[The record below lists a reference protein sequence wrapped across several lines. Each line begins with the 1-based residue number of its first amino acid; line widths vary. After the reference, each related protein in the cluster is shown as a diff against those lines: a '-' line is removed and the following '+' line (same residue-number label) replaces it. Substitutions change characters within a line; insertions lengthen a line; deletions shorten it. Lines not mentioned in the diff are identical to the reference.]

1 LPMPPPPAR
10 PYQGQGFDSSK
21 PVPLG
26 LLHPATRTRLRPV
39 SPNLDG
45 CSELPMSLA
54 DNSTNCHLS
63 NIRKHRRQL
72 RSDWQGAESPGGAPE
87 GQNSSPPAVPQ
98 AEQACSA
105 LDRRARLRKL
115 AAGTPVPMVRRQ
127 QNHKAELESGK
138 LELVAELRARLA
150 SSLPARYDTEFN
162 LARWLTSADKV
173 SRSKGNVDLAE
184 KNLRHHLKFRQA
196 LNLNDEQVP
205 TWDENPIYKHQ
216 LLPKGHF
223 EWIASGHCFLW
234 WVDYS
239 TLDMSA
245 LLYTQKSTDVLIYHF
260 WKYEQML
267 RMVNERE
274 AATGQQ
280 CTVYAVIDLRQWP
293 FNPLT
298 LLFVNDGQMSYY
310 ANLFHYEHYPDLV
323 QPINLINAPTWI
335 SLPYRLVKSTMPKD
349 FGDRFRVLN
358 HNYMATLLEELPLE
372 VVPESMGGLNKE
384 RQCFETVPSKY
395 PLPGSCEHRIE
406 VKRLADEA
414 HHFHVNARRR
424 HLIPVECQPGWTL
437 QWRFTTDSALMF
449 GIFFKPAGEQ
459 KVPTKPTDLDKL
471 EMVYPLLR
479 FAAKFVPESGQLKCL
494 NAGTYYLAFCN
505 KSSWWSRRHIH
516 LELHVESQGTVLKQ
530 SLDRSLTS
538 EIYIMAF
545 DGSNISAPVTAAE
558 NAALYAAVGIK
569 CGSKQNTLS
578 FWGNKETMNLNH
590 LVLENIV
597 SSPYYKNTL
606 LPLKTH
612 FEVIDEIYYNVE
624 HLEPWEKGTRKTT
637 GQTGMCG
644 GVRGVGAGGVVS
656 SAFCL
661 LYKLF
666 TLKLTRKQLTAIL
679 NHPDSCYIR
688 GLGFM
693 YIRFCLHPA
702 TFWSWYEPYFDDA
715 EEIDPKAGGG
725 DLMTIGEMVKSLL
738 TKLDWYSTLFP
749 RIPVPIQKEIDLKL
763 RALSSQKANRP
774 VAESEQPQWIERGLR
789 HRSDHDGRSES
800 VKSRSPGQISS
811 PEDRERRYRASRRSH
826 SRSSSRRSS
835 SHRRR
840 DRSHRQHSSRE
851 RRKHKHSS
859 DHSRHHRKHK
869 SHRHRHHHRHHRHR
883 RESEREEKSQ
893 YSDDQNMAEGNW
905 CLIESDPGI
914 FTEMIHGFGCTGLQ
928 VEELV
933 VLDESIEHLKP
944 IHGFIF
950 LFRWLKKEM
959 RKEVDDSP
967 QTYPDVYFSQ
977 QVIQNACA
985 SQALINLLLNCDHP
999 DVDLGSTL
1007 KEFKDFTCDL
1017 DSASRG
1023 LCLTN
1028 SEKIRTVHNSF
1039 SRQQLFEIEDQ
1050 QKLDEEDAFHFVTYV
1065 HVNDGVYELDGL
1077 RTAPLRLGTVASDG
1091 DWTEVAIKA
1100 IKEKIKNYGESEVRF
1115 NLMAVISDQKLKYE
1129 REMEKFAEAGNEAEV
1144 DRLTALI
1151 AAEDAKRER
1160 YAMEVARHRHNYVP
1174 FIVELLRIL
1183 AEEEV
1188 LSRML
1193 ADAIHAQ
1200 EDEIVAVT
1208 PTKSL

>member
-1 LPMPPPPAR
+1 
-10 PYQGQGFDSSK
+10 
-21 PVPLG
+21 
-26 LLHPATRTRLRPV
+26 
-39 SPNLDG
+39 
-45 CSELPMSLA
+45 
-54 DNSTNCHLS
+54 
-63 NIRKHRRQL
+63 
-72 RSDWQGAESPGGAPE
+72 
-87 GQNSSPPAVPQ
+87 
-98 AEQACSA
+98 
-105 LDRRARLRKL
+105 
-115 AAGTPVPMVRRQ
+115 MVRRQ
-127 QNHKAELESGK
+127 QNRKVQLEAGK
-138 LELVAELRARLA
+138 LELVAELRQRLG
-150 SSLPARYDTEFN
+150 SILPARYDTEFN
-162 LARWLTSADKV
+162 LARWLSSADKV

-196 LNLNDEQVP
+196 LNLNDDQLP

-223 EWIASGHCFLW
+223 EWIASGHFFLW

-245 LLYTQKSTDVLIYHF
+245 LLYTQKSTDVLVYHF

-274 AATGQQ
+274 AATGHQ

-358 HNYMATLLEELPLE
+358 HNYMATLLEELPTE
-372 VVPESMGGLNKE
+372 VVPESMGGTNKA
-384 RQCFETVPSKY
+384 RQNFETIPSKY

-424 HLIPVECQPGWTL
+424 HLIPVECQAGWTL

-449 GIFFKPAGEQ
+449 GIFFKPASGEQ
-459 KVPTKPTDLDKL
+459 KLPTKPTDLDKL

-479 FAAKFVPESGQLKCL
+479 FAAKFVPESGQLKCSTS
-494 NAGTYYLAFCN
+494 GTYYLAFCN

-516 LELHVESQGTVLKQ
+516 LELHVESQ
-530 SLDRSLTS
+530 
-538 EIYIMAF
+538 
-545 DGSNISAPVTAAE
+545 VTAAE

-569 CGSKQNTLS
+569 CGSKHNTLN

-702 TFWSWYEPYFDDA
+702 TFWSWYEPYFEDS

-763 RALSSQKANRP
+763 RALSSRKADRP

-789 HRSDHDGRSES
+789 HR
-800 VKSRSPGQISS
+800 
-811 PEDRERRYRASRRSH
+811 
-826 SRSSSRRSS
+826 
-835 SHRRR
+835 
-840 DRSHRQHSSRE
+840 
-851 RRKHKHSS
+851 
-859 DHSRHHRKHK
+859 
-869 SHRHRHHHRHHRHR
+869 
-883 RESEREEKSQ
+883 
-893 YSDDQNMAEGNW
+893 
-905 CLIESDPGI
+905 
-914 FTEMIHGFGCTGLQ
+914 
-928 VEELV
+928 
-933 VLDESIEHLKP
+933 P

-967 QTYPDVYFSQ
+967 QTCTDVYFSQ

-999 DVDLGSTL
+999 DVDLGPTL
-1007 KEFKDFTCDL
+1007 KEFKDFTYDL

-1028 SEKIRTVHNSF
+1028 SEKIRAVHNSF
-1039 SRQQLFEIEDQ
+1039 GRQQLFEIDDQ
-1050 QKLDEEDAFHFVTYV
+1050 QKLDEEDVFHFVTYV
-1065 HVNDGVYELDGL
+1065 PVNDGVYELDGL
-1077 RTAPLRLGTVASDG
+1077 RAAPLRLGTVASD
-1091 DWTEVAIKA
+1091 VLFCFS
-1100 IKEKIKNYGESEVRF
+1100 YGESEVRF

-1129 REMEKFAEAGNEAEV
+1129 REMEKFAQAGDSAEV
-1144 DRLTALI
+1144 DRLVALI

-1160 YAMEVARHRHNYVP
+1160 YAMEAARHRHNYVP

-1200 EDEIVAVT
+1200 EDEIMAAA

>member
-72 RSDWQGAESPGGAPE
+72 RSDWQGAESPGGAPG

-516 LELHVESQGTVLKQ
+516 LELHVESQGT
-530 SLDRSLTS
+530 RFLTLPAS

-789 HRSDHDGRSES
+789 HR
-800 VKSRSPGQISS
+800 
-811 PEDRERRYRASRRSH
+811 
-826 SRSSSRRSS
+826 
-835 SHRRR
+835 
-840 DRSHRQHSSRE
+840 
-851 RRKHKHSS
+851 
-859 DHSRHHRKHK
+859 
-869 SHRHRHHHRHHRHR
+869 
-883 RESEREEKSQ
+883 
-893 YSDDQNMAEGNW
+893 
-905 CLIESDPGI
+905 
-914 FTEMIHGFGCTGLQ
+914 
-928 VEELV
+928 
-933 VLDESIEHLKP
+933 P

>member
-1 LPMPPPPAR
+1 CCRRVRA
-10 PYQGQGFDSSK
+10 GGGTNESGSGFRFEQTGSRCSRR
-21 PVPLG
+21 
-26 LLHPATRTRLRPV
+26 ATQTHCLSAYLFETTPE
-39 SPNLDG
+39 SW
-45 CSELPMSLA
+45 
-54 DNSTNCHLS
+54 CHWPT
-63 NIRKHRRQL
+63 IQPTAICQL
-72 RSDWQGAESPGGAPE
+72 KNDWQKLYSPGVAFGGLEFEPAGGSTGRTSLKCIGATSVTDNPT
-87 GQNSSPPAVPQ
+87 SSRDPTQ
-98 AEQACSA
+98 
-105 LDRRARLRKL
+105 
-115 AAGTPVPMVRRQ
+115 MVRRQ
-127 QNHKAELESGK
+127 QNRKVQLEAGK
-138 LELVAELRARLA
+138 LELVAELRQRLG
-150 SSLPARYDTEFN
+150 SILPARYDTEFN

-196 LNLNDEQVP
+196 LNLNDDQLP

-223 EWIASGHCFLW
+223 EWIASGHFFLW

-245 LLYTQKSTDVLIYHF
+245 LLYTQKSTDVLVYHF

-274 AATGQQ
+274 AATGHQ

-358 HNYMATLLEELPLE
+358 HNYMATLLEELPTE
-372 VVPESMGGLNKE
+372 VVPESMGGTNKA
-384 RQCFETVPSKY
+384 RQNFETIPSKY

-424 HLIPVECQPGWTL
+424 HLIPVECQAGWTL

-449 GIFFKPAGEQ
+449 GIFFKPASGEQ
-459 KVPTKPTDLDKL
+459 KLPTKPTDLDKL

-479 FAAKFVPESGQLKCL
+479 FAAKFVPESGQLKCSTS
-494 NAGTYYLAFCN
+494 GTYYLAFCN

-516 LELHVESQGTVLKQ
+516 LELHVESQ
-530 SLDRSLTS
+530 
-538 EIYIMAF
+538 
-545 DGSNISAPVTAAE
+545 VTAAE

-569 CGSKQNTLS
+569 CGSKHNTLN

-702 TFWSWYEPYFDDA
+702 TFWSWYEPYFDDS

-763 RALSSQKANRP
+763 RALSSRKVDRP
-774 VAESEQPQWIERGLR
+774 VAESEQPQWMERGLR
-789 HRSDHDGRSES
+789 HRSDRDRRSES
-800 VKSRSPGQISS
+800 VKERSPSRISS
-811 PEDRERRYRASRRSH
+811 PEDREWKYRASRWSH

-835 SHRRR
+835 SYRRR

-851 RRKHKHSS
+851 RRKHKHS

-869 SHRHRHHHRHHRHR
+869 SHRHRYHRRHHRQR
-883 RESEREEKSQ
+883 RESERQESSDDREKST
-893 YSDDQNMAEGNW
+893 SSECAE
-905 CLIESDPGI
+905 
-914 FTEMIHGFGCTGLQ
+914 
-928 VEELV
+928 
-933 VLDESIEHLKP
+933 
-944 IHGFIF
+944 
-950 LFRWLKKEM
+950 KKV
-959 RKEVDDSP
+959 KKDSLP
-967 QTYPDVYFSQ
+967 VPDS
-977 QVIQNACA
+977 
-985 SQALINLLLNCDHP
+985 
-999 DVDLGSTL
+999 
-1007 KEFKDFTCDL
+1007 
-1017 DSASRG
+1017 
-1023 LCLTN
+1023 
-1028 SEKIRTVHNSF
+1028 
-1039 SRQQLFEIEDQ
+1039 EIE
-1050 QKLDEEDAFHFVTYV
+1050 E
-1065 HVNDGVYELDGL
+1065 G
-1077 RTAPLRLGTVASDG
+1077 
-1091 DWTEVAIKA
+1091 
-1100 IKEKIKNYGESEVRF
+1100 
-1115 NLMAVISDQKLKYE
+1115 MISD
-1129 REMEKFAEAGNEAEV
+1129 
-1144 DRLTALI
+1144 
-1151 AAEDAKRER
+1151 
-1160 YAMEVARHRHNYVP
+1160 
-1174 FIVELLRIL
+1174 
-1183 AEEEV
+1183 
-1188 LSRML
+1188 
-1193 ADAIHAQ
+1193 
-1200 EDEIVAVT
+1200 
-1208 PTKSL
+1208 

>member
-1 LPMPPPPAR
+1 LIQANR
-10 PYQGQGFDSSK
+10 Y
-21 PVPLG
+21 PLG
-26 LLHPATRTRLRPV
+26 CCTLRATRTRLRPV

-45 CSELPMSLA
+45 SSELPMSLA

-63 NIRKHRRQL
+63 SIRKHRRQL
-72 RSDWQGAESPGGAPE
+72 RSDWQGAGSPGGAPW

-105 LDRRARLRKL
+105 LDRRARL
-115 AAGTPVPMVRRQ
+115 
-127 QNHKAELESGK
+127 NHKAELESGK
-138 LELVAELRARLA
+138 LELVAELRARLG

-216 LLPKGHF
+216 LLPRGHF

-384 RQCFETVPSKY
+384 RQSFETVPSKY

-424 HLIPVECQPGWTL
+424 HLIPVECQSGWTL

-530 SLDRSLTS
+530 SLDRSL
-538 EIYIMAF
+538 
-545 DGSNISAPVTAAE
+545 
-558 NAALYAAVGIK
+558 
-569 CGSKQNTLS
+569 
-578 FWGNKETMNLNH
+578 
-590 LVLENIV
+590 
-597 SSPYYKNTL
+597 
-606 LPLKTH
+606 
-612 FEVIDEIYYNVE
+612 
-624 HLEPWEKGTRKTT
+624 
-637 GQTGMCG
+637 
-644 GVRGVGAGGVVS
+644 
-656 SAFCL
+656 
-661 LYKLF
+661 
-666 TLKLTRKQLTAIL
+666 
-679 NHPDSCYIR
+679 
-688 GLGFM
+688 
-693 YIRFCLHPA
+693 
-702 TFWSWYEPYFDDA
+702 
-715 EEIDPKAGGG
+715 
-725 DLMTIGEMVKSLL
+725 
-738 TKLDWYSTLFP
+738 
-749 RIPVPIQKEIDLKL
+749 
-763 RALSSQKANRP
+763 
-774 VAESEQPQWIERGLR
+774 
-789 HRSDHDGRSES
+789 
-800 VKSRSPGQISS
+800 
-811 PEDRERRYRASRRSH
+811 SH
-826 SRSSSRRSS
+826 
-835 SHRRR
+835 
-840 DRSHRQHSSRE
+840 
-851 RRKHKHSS
+851 
-859 DHSRHHRKHK
+859 
-869 SHRHRHHHRHHRHR
+869 
-883 RESEREEKSQ
+883 
-893 YSDDQNMAEGNW
+893 
-905 CLIESDPGI
+905 
-914 FTEMIHGFGCTGLQ
+914 
-928 VEELV
+928 
-933 VLDESIEHLKP
+933 
-944 IHGFIF
+944 
-950 LFRWLKKEM
+950 
-959 RKEVDDSP
+959 
-967 QTYPDVYFSQ
+967 
-977 QVIQNACA
+977 
-985 SQALINLLLNCDHP
+985 
-999 DVDLGSTL
+999 
-1007 KEFKDFTCDL
+1007 
-1017 DSASRG
+1017 
-1023 LCLTN
+1023 
-1028 SEKIRTVHNSF
+1028 
-1039 SRQQLFEIEDQ
+1039 
-1050 QKLDEEDAFHFVTYV
+1050 
-1065 HVNDGVYELDGL
+1065 
-1077 RTAPLRLGTVASDG
+1077 
-1091 DWTEVAIKA
+1091 
-1100 IKEKIKNYGESEVRF
+1100 
-1115 NLMAVISDQKLKYE
+1115 
-1129 REMEKFAEAGNEAEV
+1129 
-1144 DRLTALI
+1144 
-1151 AAEDAKRER
+1151 
-1160 YAMEVARHRHNYVP
+1160 
-1174 FIVELLRIL
+1174 
-1183 AEEEV
+1183 
-1188 LSRML
+1188 
-1193 ADAIHAQ
+1193 
-1200 EDEIVAVT
+1200 
-1208 PTKSL
+1208 

>member
-1 LPMPPPPAR
+1 
-10 PYQGQGFDSSK
+10 
-21 PVPLG
+21 
-26 LLHPATRTRLRPV
+26 
-39 SPNLDG
+39 
-45 CSELPMSLA
+45 
-54 DNSTNCHLS
+54 
-63 NIRKHRRQL
+63 
-72 RSDWQGAESPGGAPE
+72 
-87 GQNSSPPAVPQ
+87 
-98 AEQACSA
+98 
-105 LDRRARLRKL
+105 
-115 AAGTPVPMVRRQ
+115 MVRRQ
-127 QNHKAELESGK
+127 QNRKVQLEAGK
-138 LELVAELRARLA
+138 LELVAELRQRLG
-150 SSLPARYDTEFN
+150 SILPARYDTEFN

-196 LNLNDEQVP
+196 LNLNDDQLP

-223 EWIASGHCFLW
+223 EWIASGHFFLW

-245 LLYTQKSTDVLIYHF
+245 LLYTQKSTDVLVYHF

-274 AATGQQ
+274 AATGHQ

-358 HNYMATLLEELPLE
+358 HNYMATLLEELPTE
-372 VVPESMGGLNKE
+372 VVPESMGGTNKA
-384 RQCFETVPSKY
+384 RQNFETIPSKY

-424 HLIPVECQPGWTL
+424 HLIPVECQAGWTL

-449 GIFFKPAGEQ
+449 GIFFKPASGEQ
-459 KVPTKPTDLDKL
+459 KLPTKPIDLDKL

-479 FAAKFVPESGQLKCL
+479 FAAKFVPESGQLKCSTS
-494 NAGTYYLAFCN
+494 GTYYLAFCN

-516 LELHVESQGTVLKQ
+516 LELHVESQ
-530 SLDRSLTS
+530 
-538 EIYIMAF
+538 
-545 DGSNISAPVTAAE
+545 VTAAE

-569 CGSKQNTLS
+569 CGSKHNTLN

-702 TFWSWYEPYFDDA
+702 TFWSWYEPYFDDS

-763 RALSSQKANRP
+763 RALSSRKVDRP
-774 VAESEQPQWIERGLR
+774 VAESEQPQWMERGLR
-789 HRSDHDGRSES
+789 HR
-800 VKSRSPGQISS
+800 
-811 PEDRERRYRASRRSH
+811 
-826 SRSSSRRSS
+826 
-835 SHRRR
+835 
-840 DRSHRQHSSRE
+840 
-851 RRKHKHSS
+851 
-859 DHSRHHRKHK
+859 
-869 SHRHRHHHRHHRHR
+869 
-883 RESEREEKSQ
+883 
-893 YSDDQNMAEGNW
+893 
-905 CLIESDPGI
+905 
-914 FTEMIHGFGCTGLQ
+914 
-928 VEELV
+928 
-933 VLDESIEHLKP
+933 P

-967 QTYPDVYFSQ
+967 QTCTDVYFSQ

-985 SQALINLLLNCDHP
+985 SQALINLLLNCDHS
-999 DVDLGSTL
+999 DVDLGPTL
-1007 KEFKDFTCDL
+1007 KEFKDFTYDL

-1028 SEKIRTVHNSF
+1028 SEKIRAVHNSF
-1039 SRQQLFEIEDQ
+1039 GRQQLFEIDDQ
-1050 QKLDEEDAFHFVTYV
+1050 QKLDEEDVFHFVTYV
-1065 HVNDGVYELDGL
+1065 PVNDGVYELDGL
-1077 RTAPLRLGTVASDG
+1077 RAAPLRLGTVASD
-1091 DWTEVAIKA
+1091 VLFCSS
-1100 IKEKIKNYGESEVRF
+1100 YGESEVRF

-1129 REMEKFAEAGNEAEV
+1129 REMEKFAQAGDAAEV
-1144 DRLTALI
+1144 DRLVALI

-1160 YAMEVARHRHNYVP
+1160 YAMEAARHRHNYVP

-1200 EDEIVAVT
+1200 EDEIMAAA

>member
-1 LPMPPPPAR
+1 
-10 PYQGQGFDSSK
+10 
-21 PVPLG
+21 
-26 LLHPATRTRLRPV
+26 
-39 SPNLDG
+39 
-45 CSELPMSLA
+45 
-54 DNSTNCHLS
+54 
-63 NIRKHRRQL
+63 
-72 RSDWQGAESPGGAPE
+72 
-87 GQNSSPPAVPQ
+87 
-98 AEQACSA
+98 
-105 LDRRARLRKL
+105 
-115 AAGTPVPMVRRQ
+115 MVRRQ
-127 QNHKAELESGK
+127 QNRKVQLEAGK
-138 LELVAELRARLA
+138 LELVAELRQRLG
-150 SSLPARYDTEFN
+150 SILPARYDTEFN

-196 LNLNDEQVP
+196 LNLNDDQLP

-223 EWIASGHCFLW
+223 EWIASGHFFLW

-245 LLYTQKSTDVLIYHF
+245 LLYTQKSTDVLVYHF

-274 AATGQQ
+274 AATGHQ

-358 HNYMATLLEELPLE
+358 HNYMATLLEELPTE
-372 VVPESMGGLNKE
+372 VVPESMGGTNKA
-384 RQCFETVPSKY
+384 RQNFETIPSKY

-424 HLIPVECQPGWTL
+424 HLIPVECQAGWTL

-449 GIFFKPAGEQ
+449 GIFFKPASGEQ
-459 KVPTKPTDLDKL
+459 KLPTKPTDLDKL

-479 FAAKFVPESGQLKCL
+479 FAAKFVPESGQLKCSTS
-494 NAGTYYLAFCN
+494 GTYYLAFCN

-516 LELHVESQGTVLKQ
+516 LELHVESQ
-530 SLDRSLTS
+530 
-538 EIYIMAF
+538 
-545 DGSNISAPVTAAE
+545 VTAAE

-569 CGSKQNTLS
+569 CGSKHNTLN

-666 TLKLTRKQLTAIL
+666 TLKLTRKQLTALL

-702 TFWSWYEPYFDDA
+702 TFWSWYEPYFDDS

-763 RALSSQKANRP
+763 RALSSRKVDRP
-774 VAESEQPQWIERGLR
+774 VAESEQPQWMERGLR
-789 HRSDHDGRSES
+789 HR
-800 VKSRSPGQISS
+800 
-811 PEDRERRYRASRRSH
+811 
-826 SRSSSRRSS
+826 
-835 SHRRR
+835 
-840 DRSHRQHSSRE
+840 
-851 RRKHKHSS
+851 
-859 DHSRHHRKHK
+859 
-869 SHRHRHHHRHHRHR
+869 
-883 RESEREEKSQ
+883 
-893 YSDDQNMAEGNW
+893 
-905 CLIESDPGI
+905 
-914 FTEMIHGFGCTGLQ
+914 
-928 VEELV
+928 
-933 VLDESIEHLKP
+933 P

-967 QTYPDVYFSQ
+967 QTCTDVYFSQ

-999 DVDLGSTL
+999 DVDLGPTL
-1007 KEFKDFTCDL
+1007 KEFKDFTYDL

-1028 SEKIRTVHNSF
+1028 SEKIRAVHNSF
-1039 SRQQLFEIEDQ
+1039 GRQQLFEIDDQ
-1050 QKLDEEDAFHFVTYV
+1050 QKLDEEDVFHFVTYV
-1065 HVNDGVYELDGL
+1065 PVNDGVYELDGL
-1077 RTAPLRLGTVASDG
+1077 RAAPLRLGTVASD
-1091 DWTEVAIKA
+1091 VLFCSS
-1100 IKEKIKNYGESEVRF
+1100 YGESEVRF

-1129 REMEKFAEAGNEAEV
+1129 REMEKFAQAGDAAEV
-1144 DRLTALI
+1144 DRLVALI

-1160 YAMEVARHRHNYVP
+1160 YAMEAARHRHNYVP

-1200 EDEIVAVT
+1200 EDEIMAAA

>member
-1 LPMPPPPAR
+1 
-10 PYQGQGFDSSK
+10 
-21 PVPLG
+21 
-26 LLHPATRTRLRPV
+26 
-39 SPNLDG
+39 
-45 CSELPMSLA
+45 
-54 DNSTNCHLS
+54 
-63 NIRKHRRQL
+63 
-72 RSDWQGAESPGGAPE
+72 
-87 GQNSSPPAVPQ
+87 
-98 AEQACSA
+98 
-105 LDRRARLRKL
+105 
-115 AAGTPVPMVRRQ
+115 MVRRQ
-127 QNHKAELESGK
+127 QNRKVQLEAGK
-138 LELVAELRARLA
+138 LELVAELRQRLG
-150 SSLPARYDTEFN
+150 SILPARYDTEFN

-196 LNLNDEQVP
+196 LNLNDDQLP

-223 EWIASGHCFLW
+223 EWIASGHFFLW

-245 LLYTQKSTDVLIYHF
+245 LLYTQKSTDVLVYHF

-274 AATGQQ
+274 AATGHQ

-358 HNYMATLLEELPLE
+358 HNYMATLLEELPTE
-372 VVPESMGGLNKE
+372 VVPESMGGTNKA
-384 RQCFETVPSKY
+384 RQNFETIPSKY

-424 HLIPVECQPGWTL
+424 HLIPVECQAGWTL

-449 GIFFKPAGEQ
+449 GIFFKPASGEQ
-459 KVPTKPTDLDKL
+459 KLPTKPTDLDKL

-479 FAAKFVPESGQLKCL
+479 FAAKFVPESGQLKCSTS
-494 NAGTYYLAFCN
+494 GTYYLAFCN

-516 LELHVESQGTVLKQ
+516 LELHVESQ
-530 SLDRSLTS
+530 
-538 EIYIMAF
+538 
-545 DGSNISAPVTAAE
+545 VTAAE

-569 CGSKQNTLS
+569 CGSKHNTLN

-702 TFWSWYEPYFDDA
+702 TFWSWYEPYFDDS

-763 RALSSQKANRP
+763 RALSSRKVDRP
-774 VAESEQPQWIERGLR
+774 VAESEQPQWMERGLR
-789 HRSDHDGRSES
+789 HR
-800 VKSRSPGQISS
+800 
-811 PEDRERRYRASRRSH
+811 
-826 SRSSSRRSS
+826 
-835 SHRRR
+835 
-840 DRSHRQHSSRE
+840 
-851 RRKHKHSS
+851 
-859 DHSRHHRKHK
+859 
-869 SHRHRHHHRHHRHR
+869 
-883 RESEREEKSQ
+883 
-893 YSDDQNMAEGNW
+893 
-905 CLIESDPGI
+905 
-914 FTEMIHGFGCTGLQ
+914 
-928 VEELV
+928 
-933 VLDESIEHLKP
+933 P

-967 QTYPDVYFSQ
+967 QTCTDVYFSQ

-999 DVDLGSTL
+999 DVDLGPTL
-1007 KEFKDFTCDL
+1007 KEFKDFTYDL

-1028 SEKIRTVHNSF
+1028 SEKIRAVHNSF
-1039 SRQQLFEIEDQ
+1039 GRQQLFEIDDQ
-1050 QKLDEEDAFHFVTYV
+1050 QKLDEEDVFHFVTYV
-1065 HVNDGVYELDGL
+1065 PVNDGVYELDGL
-1077 RTAPLRLGTVASDG
+1077 RAAPLRLGTVASD
-1091 DWTEVAIKA
+1091 VLFCSS
-1100 IKEKIKNYGESEVRF
+1100 YGESEVRF

-1129 REMEKFAEAGNEAEV
+1129 REMEKFAQAGDAAEV
-1144 DRLTALI
+1144 DRLVALI

-1160 YAMEVARHRHNYVP
+1160 YAMEAARHRHNYVP

-1200 EDEIVAVT
+1200 EDEIMAAA